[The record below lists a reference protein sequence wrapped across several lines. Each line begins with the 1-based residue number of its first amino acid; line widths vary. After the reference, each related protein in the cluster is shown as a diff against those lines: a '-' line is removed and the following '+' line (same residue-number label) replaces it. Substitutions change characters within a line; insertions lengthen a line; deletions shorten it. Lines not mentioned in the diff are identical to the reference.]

1 MGVVE
6 GVADVL
12 ASSAWFGICG
22 GGLGMERFLGGGEMI
37 FDL

>member
-22 GGLGMERFLGGGEMI
+22 GGDWVWSVF
-37 FDL
+37 